1 MKRWLILLM
10 ILPACWGKAKQQD
23 PTPKLAATAQGF
35 AQPVNIVD
43 GPNQGATILGA
54 STANPL
60 IVSATGVGGTV
71 TVNNDGSAPVP
82 VDTTPGEQLSA
93 VVHFVAAVGAG
104 SVPDASTFVGA
115 NICNRGVAAAYWQFY
130 CGQVAIDAGGTADA
144 GTAPCIIDPYLPP
157 NACTYLT
164 EVQTIT
170 GGAAVWY
177 SSSTQGLLTVDAGV
191 SNMSVDLVRR

>member
-1 MKRWLILLM
+1 MRIVAILSI
-10 ILPACWGKAKQQD
+10 ILAGCGGKAKQLD
-23 PTPKLAATAQGF
+23 PSPKLAATAPGM
-35 AQPVNIVD
+35 ASPVNIVD
-43 GPNQGATILGA
+43 GPNQGATILG
-54 STANPL
+54 TIANPL
-60 IVSATGVGGTV
+60 QVTSTGAGGGVIV
-71 TVNNDGSAPVP
+71 VNDAGNPMP
-82 VDTTPGEQLSA
+82 VDTTPGEQLST

-104 SVPDASTFVGA
+104 SVPDAGTFVGA
-115 NICNRGVAAAYWQFY
+115 NICNRGAAPAYWQFY

-164 EVQTIT
+164 EVQPIT

-177 SSSTQGLLTVDAGV
+177 SSSTQGILTVDAGV